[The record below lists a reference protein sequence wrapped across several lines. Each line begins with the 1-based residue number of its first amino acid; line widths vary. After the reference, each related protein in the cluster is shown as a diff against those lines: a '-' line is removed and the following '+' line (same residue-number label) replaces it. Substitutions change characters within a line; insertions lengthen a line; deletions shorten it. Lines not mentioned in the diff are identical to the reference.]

1 MKKFLFRSRQG
12 SLADSMRTLKV
23 FDSKGDME
31 KYAEALADKLYGNIG
46 LVKFKLKIK
55 PYSKDPDLRVG
66 WDFTDQVIITG
77 CKWSGVKPF
86 DETPIGFC
94 TIKEL

>member
-23 FDSKGDME
+23 FDSKGDLE
-31 KYAEALADKLYGNIG
+31 KYAEALAEKLYSNIG
-46 LVKFKLKIK
+46 LVKFKIKIK
-55 PYSKDPDLRVG
+55 PYTKDADLRIG
-66 WDFTDQVIITG
+66 WDFTDQVMVVG
-77 CKWSGVKPF
+77 CKWSGTKPF

-94 TIKEL
+94 TIKDI